1 MNEFSNN
8 TTFNGVRVYA
18 LDRNSMVN
26 GGSAH
31 AIGFSILP
39 ADLGNQYSFV
49 PASFRT
55 GDPPPAGQPE
65 WFMDVNSSAVAGTVE
80 TQVFVRRFHVDF
92 GTPANSTFGVGAGHT
107 PDGIITVNGFKD
119 AFNASTSNI
128 VPNGT
133 TTANQRLDTLGD
145 KIMYPL
151 IYQNRGGTE
160 SIYADQTI
168 LLATDA
174 TLTGPTAVRWYQFN
188 MTGNTIPATP
198 AQQQD
203 WNNGAD
209 GLFRW
214 MPSINVDWQGNVA
227 IGYSTSSTTL
237 NPEIRYAGRLAG
249 DPLNNMAQGEAT
261 LITAGGHQTSTS
273 GRWGDYSTMFVDP
286 TDSCTFWHVNEYYT
300 ATSSASWATRIGSFK
315 FPGCAAATNAY
326 GYTYSHSYVYAYCH
340 CDVHTDGDC
349 NIYAYGYS
357 DLYADSYCYI
367 HAYSDGCGDSNGNSY
382 VHTDR
387 YGDVYAYCHCDIHTY
402 GDCHSYADRY
412 SYAVHTPTPTPTLTP
427 APTALND
434 TNLTATALL
443 RTGPVSAVR
452 AVTG

>member
-1 MNEFSNN
+1 
-8 TTFNGVRVYA
+8 NGVRVYA

-39 ADLGNQYSFV
+39 ANLGDQYSLV

-65 WFMDVNSSAVAGTVE
+65 WFMDVNSSATAGTVE
-80 TQVFVRRFHVDF
+80 TQVFVRRFHADF
-92 GTPANSTFGVGAGHT
+92 VTPANSTFGVGATHS

-119 AFNASTSNI
+119 AFNASTSDI

-133 TTANQRLDTLGD
+133 STTSQWLDTLGD

-160 SIYADQTI
+160 SIYADQTVI
-168 LLATDA
+168 RATDA
-174 TLTGPTAVRWYQFN
+174 LTAPTAVRWYQFN

-214 MPSINVDWQGNVA
+214 MPSINVDRQGNVA

-249 DPLNNMAQGEAT
+249 DPINNMAQGEAT
-261 LITAGGHQTSTS
+261 LITSGGHQTSTLH
-273 GRWGDYSTMFVDP
+273 RWGDYSTMFVDP

-315 FPGCAAATNAY
+315 FPGCAAPTPTATPTA
-326 GYTYSHSYVYAYCH
+326 TAIA
-340 CDVHTDGDC
+340 T
-349 NIYAYGYS
+349 ATPT
-357 DLYADSYCYI
+357 AT
-367 HAYSDGCGDSNGNSY
+367 A
-382 VHTDR
+382 T
-387 YGDVYAYCHCDIHTY
+387 AT
-402 GDCHSYADRY
+402 ATPT
-412 SYAVHTPTPTPTLTP
+412 ATFTPTPTATATF
-427 APTALND
+427 APTA
-434 TNLTATALL
+434 TATA
-443 RTGPVSAVR
+443 TFTPT
-452 AVTG
+452 VTATFTPTATATFTPTATATATATATDTPTPTATATATATDTPMPTATA